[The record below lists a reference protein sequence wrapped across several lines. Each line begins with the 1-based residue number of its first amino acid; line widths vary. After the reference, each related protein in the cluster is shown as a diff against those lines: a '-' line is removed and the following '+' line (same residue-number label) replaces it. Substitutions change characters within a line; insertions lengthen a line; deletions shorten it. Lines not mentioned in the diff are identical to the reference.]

1 MHFKI
6 LEVLALFVTYGYSFH
21 VANHTV
27 SVVCFEKL
35 VYNNFKNEISNL
47 QTLKVSRIWK
57 KKNFNQNE
65 KVNK

>member
-1 MHFKI
+1 M
-6 LEVLALFVTYGYSFH
+6 LTH
-21 VANHTV
+21 VGSIAHISV

-47 QTLKVSRIWK
+47 QTLKVSCIWK
-57 KKNFNQNE
+57 KKNFNQNK